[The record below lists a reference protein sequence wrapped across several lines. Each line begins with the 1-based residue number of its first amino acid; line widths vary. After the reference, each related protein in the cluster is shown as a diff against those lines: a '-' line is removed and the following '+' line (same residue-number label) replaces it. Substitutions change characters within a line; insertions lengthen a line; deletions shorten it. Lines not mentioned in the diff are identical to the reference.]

1 VEAPL
6 LVLDLDP
13 GARCVLIES
22 HAGSATQNL
31 QVHARIGENAQ
42 LDHFRIA
49 CAGAGTQL
57 AHHVHVRVA
66 DGARYAQRVLATG
79 AAYHLQRTLLQLEG
93 QAAEASV
100 RGVLLAAGTSLEQQ
114 VRSHHAAASTRS
126 DVEMLALGSGSARM
140 VGNAYTSIAAGS
152 DGADA
157 RQRLAGI
164 PTSGQPKLVLRPHLE
179 IHHDNVQAAHG
190 ATWGALPDDAL
201 FHARQRG
208 LDERTAKAMI
218 VEGLARAVFSR
229 DVELPAEFDTALAR
243 AVSEH
248 LSPAKERSH
257 G

>member
-1 VEAPL
+1 
-6 LVLDLDP
+6 
-13 GARCVLIES
+13 
-22 HAGSATQNL
+22 
-31 QVHARIGENAQ
+31 
-42 LDHFRIA
+42 
-49 CAGAGTQL
+49 
-57 AHHVHVRVA
+57 
-66 DGARYAQRVLATG
+66 
-79 AAYHLQRTLLQLEG
+79 
-93 QAAEASV
+93 
-100 RGVLLAAGTSLEQQ
+100 
-114 VRSHHAAASTRS
+114 
-126 DVEMLALGSGSARM
+126 MLALGSGSARM